1 MRNSENIK
9 EQNNW
14 KSEISR
20 CSTNLFIYKK
30 YKSSLNKKMLRTI
43 FIYLKLFIRAQ
54 NLTAVERIAGNQNDK
69 NSILTLF
76 SGTVYRPD
84 TPKCYDYS
92 KKPFVINSDGKKTK

>member
-1 MRNSENIK
+1 
-9 EQNNW
+9 
-14 KSEISR
+14 
-20 CSTNLFIYKK
+20 
-30 YKSSLNKKMLRTI
+30 MLRTI

-54 NLTAVERIAGNQNDK
+54 NFTAVERRAENENDK

-92 KKPFVINSDGKKTK
+92 KKPFVINTDGKNTK